1 MVVVHKF
8 IASML
13 LVAMLAA
20 GPLCTCALAMEANAP
35 MTMAS
40 MDGADHSACDESA
53 VDIDAHGDCQ
63 DQCHDMA
70 LEEAV
75 LAPAEAALGSP
86 SDKVEFVA
94 LAVNIER
101 PRYAPSIER
110 KSGPPSQRT
119 LKQDT
124 PVSLHT
130 LLLN

>member
-1 MVVVHKF
+1 MVLVHKF

-20 GPLCTCALAMEANAP
+20 GPLCTCALALEADGP
-35 MTMAS
+35 MAMAS

-53 VDIDAHGDCQ
+53 VDIDAHGDCP

-75 LAPAEAALGSP
+75 LAPVEAMLGSP
-86 SDKVEFVA
+86 DRVVLAIVSVDVEQ
-94 LAVNIER
+94 
-101 PRYAPSIER
+101 PTHTPSIER
-110 KSGPPSQRT
+110 KRGPPPRRY
-119 LKQDT
+119 LKADT